1 MFCLMSLKYQM
12 LPETTS
18 MCLLSQSYPALC
30 DPMDCRPPASSVH
43 GDSSSKNTGVDC
55 HALLQGIFPTQGS
68 KPSLPHCRW
77 ILYHLNHQ
85 GSPLL
90 KIPSVCSVAKSCPTL
105 CVPVDYSPPCSF
117 TRGNSPGKNTGV
129 DCHALLQGIFLTQE
143 WNWGILNCRQIL
155 YQLSYQGS
163 LKEERGNK
171 LGDWDWHIHTTVS
184 KIGN

>member
-105 CVPVDYSPPCSF
+105 WDLMVCSPPGS
-117 TRGNSPGKNTGV
+117 SV
-129 DCHALLQGIFLTQE
+129 H
-143 WNWGILNCRQIL
+143 GILQARILEWVAISFSMGSFWPKDWTSVSCIGRRIL
-155 YQLSYQGS
+155 YHWATWETWNS
-163 LKEERGNK
+163 LNFAP
-171 LGDWDWHIHTTVS
+171 VS
-184 KIGN
+184 QS

>member
-90 KIPSVCSVAKSCPTL
+90 KSPSVCSVAKSCPTL
-105 CVPVDYSPPCSF
+105 WDLMVCSPPGS
-117 TRGNSPGKNTGV
+117 SV
-129 DCHALLQGIFLTQE
+129 H
-143 WNWGILNCRQIL
+143 GILQARIL
-155 YQLSYQGS
+155 VWGPPL
-163 LKEERGNK
+163 
-171 LGDWDWHIHTTVS
+171 DF
-184 KIGN
+184 